1 MPPVLTFLF
10 TDIEG
15 SSQLWDRKAE
25 AMSKA
30 HQQHHQILQTAIE
43 GQGGSIVKD
52 RGDGFMAVFD
62 DPVAAL
68 VAAAEGQRR
77 VAAAD
82 WSNLGQP
89 LAVRIGIHTGS
100 AELRDGDYYGS
111 DVNIAARL
119 EGLANGGQVLVSDAT
134 RALTSRNLSSGLSTR
149 ELGRQRLKG
158 IGQPEMVH
166 QLVIAGLDSEFPPL
180 SGGAVGQPLPE
191 YAGTLFGREVDIEN
205 VVGLYQGGTRLV
217 TLLGPGGI
225 GKTRLAVEAAR
236 RMSTQSA
243 TYFADMAPIRASSEI
258 GPTFA
263 DALGIHVE
271 GTVDPFDLVAD
282 RISEPT
288 VTVIDNL
295 EHLSEVGP
303 HISRLL
309 SRCPSISL
317 IATSRSPLRIRDE
330 TVVPVSPLA
339 IGINGSSAAVDL
351 FYERAATLGVHL
363 TEAELPSVRSLCERV
378 DGLPLAIELVAAQT
392 RLLSVAEID
401 QMLQVSLDAL
411 GRGGDDRPDRHRTIR
426 DTIEWSL
433 GALDE
438 RQRSIFT
445 QLSVF
450 PAGPTLDQLG
460 FVRDE
465 SPGELLD
472 DLTVL
477 TDNSLVNPHTG
488 LAGGTRFRQLA
499 LLREYG
505 AELASH
511 SGESDELMSKLV
523 DYYLERA
530 ETLQAGLL
538 SQNVTSRELA
548 NDHANLVAAMQ
559 WSLSHGRAG
568 EMADFLADIWIYW
581 FNGDR
586 TETVAEF
593 IRAADGSV
601 NTPKFHWL
609 AGFVLGFQLGDF
621 EAAAVRMLEAE
632 NGFAKSGDTYWVAM
646 SRLWRGT
653 AEPDPEVSRR
663 LLETAYEELAHHHW
677 PPAVRPLALLFLSM
691 ADVRAG
697 DLEAALERRLAAND
711 LAQASGHLE
720 LKAWLPWN
728 IAVTL
733 LFMDRVEEAKAQLPA
748 AFEFMADDGY
758 QEGIASFAHVVGVI
772 AILEG
777 NVEKGLEIIGASNA
791 IMDRIG
797 VATWGEAA
805 ILLENAVTA
814 AEEAVGKETANSIL
828 ESSRETHLLDLVDTV
843 RSVLAEPD
851 TGS

>member
-10 TDIEG
+10 TDIQD
-15 SSQLWDRKAE
+15 SSQLWDREAE
-25 AMSKA
+25 AMSEA
-30 HQQHHQILQTAIE
+30 HRRHNHILQEAIE
-43 GQGGSIVKD
+43 GHGGSIVKD

-62 DPVAAL
+62 DPVGAL
-68 VAAAEGQRR
+68 IAAADSQRR
-77 VAAAD
+77 LAAAD

-89 LAVRIGIHTGS
+89 LRVRIGIHTGS
-100 AELRDGDYYGS
+100 AELRNGDYYGS

-119 EGLANGGQVLVSDAT
+119 EGLAHGGQVLVSEAT
-134 RALTSRNLSSGLSTR
+134 NALTSRTLHEGLSTH

-158 IGQPEMVH
+158 IGQPEMVY
-166 QLVIAGLDSEFPPL
+166 QLVITGLDSEFPPL
-180 SGGAVGQPLPE
+180 SGGAVGEPLPE
-191 YAGTLFGREVDIEN
+191 YGGTLFGREVDIEN
-205 VVGLYQGGTRLV
+205 VIGLCQEGSRLV

-236 RMSTQSA
+236 RLTTQAS
-243 TYFADMAPIRASSEI
+243 TYFADMAPIQATSEI

-288 VTVIDNL
+288 VAVIDNL
-295 EHLSEVGP
+295 EHLSEVGRS
-303 HISRLL
+303 ISRLL
-309 SRCPSISL
+309 AQCPSISL

-330 TVVPVSPLA
+330 TVVPVSPLTTGA
-339 IGINGSSAAVDL
+339 NGSSAAVDL
-351 FYERAATLGVHL
+351 FYERAEAQGVQL
-363 TEAELPSVRSLCERV
+363 TESDLPSVRSLCERV

-392 RLLSVAEID
+392 RLLGVAEID
-401 QMLQVSLDAL
+401 EMLQVSLDAL

-445 QLSVF
+445 QLSAF

-460 FVRDE
+460 FVRGE
-465 SPGELLD
+465 SPGELLG
-472 DLTVL
+472 DLAAL
-477 TDNSLVNPHTG
+477 TDNSLVSPHTG

-505 AELASH
+505 VELATK
-511 SGESDELMSKLV
+511 SGESDELMGKLV
-523 DYYLERA
+523 DYYLARA
-530 ETLQAGLL
+530 KDLQSGLL
-538 SQNVTSRELA
+538 SHNVTSRELA

-559 WSLSHGRAG
+559 WSLSHGRAE

-586 TETVAEF
+586 TETVADF
-593 IRAADGSV
+593 IRAADGLVS
-601 NTPKFHWL
+601 TPKLHWL

-632 NGFAKSGDTYWVAM
+632 NGFAETEDTYWVAM

-653 AEPDPEVSRR
+653 AEPDLEVGRE
-663 LLETAYEELAHHHW
+663 LLESAYQELAGHPEH
-677 PPAVRPLALLFLSM
+677 PAIQPLALLFMSM

-697 DLEAALERRLAAND
+697 DLDTALERRHEASD
-711 LAQASGHLE
+711 LARATGHLE

-733 LFMDRVEEAKAQLPA
+733 LFMDRFEEARAQLPE
-748 AFEFMADDGY
+748 AFEFMVDDGY

-772 AILEG
+772 AVLEG
-777 NVEKGLEIIGASNA
+777 SLETGLEIIGASNA
-791 IMDRIG
+791 VMDRIG

-805 ILLENAVTA
+805 ILLEKAVA
-814 AEEAVGKETANSIL
+814 VAEEELGEQNVASIL
-828 ESSRETHLLDLVDTV
+828 ESSRETRLVDLVDTV
-843 RSVLAEPD
+843 RGVLAD
-851 TGS
+851 AG